1 MAKNTAYVKPQGLHM
16 RIVTRIIALTR
27 SIQLNRQFREIERTI
42 SDLPLATRRQLA
54 AIAMREFASAAKC
67 EFPHL
72 YGTVDQGQRYQP
84 WGNGTDIGY
93 ARVKADN
100 PHLQLRGIA
109 LWLTVAYYETKE
121 STYADMQELHRHLM
135 RTLRLLKESM
145 PSNPA
150 DSLWTTQQN
159 GQVAA

>member
-1 MAKNTAYVKPQGLHM
+1 M

-27 SIQLNRQFREIERTI
+27 SIQLSRQFREIEKAITN
-42 SDLPLATRRQLA
+42 LPLAARRQLA

-93 ARVKADN
+93 ARLKADN

-121 STYADMQELHRHLM
+121 SAYGDMQELHRHLM

-145 PSNPA
+145 PAVPESA
-150 DSLWTTQQN
+150 LSAQQP
-159 GQVAA
+159 GKAAAA

>member
-1 MAKNTAYVKPQGLHM
+1 MTTISAPGKWQGLRM

-27 SIQLNRQFREIERTI
+27 SIQLNRQFREIEKAI
-42 SDLPLATRRQLA
+42 SELPLATRRQLA

-72 YGTVDQGQRYQP
+72 YGTVNQGQRYQP

-93 ARVKADN
+93 ARMKADN
-100 PHLQLRGIA
+100 QHLQLRGIA
-109 LWLTVAYYETKE
+109 LWLTVAYHETKE
-121 STYADMQELHRHLM
+121 SAYGDMQQLHRHLM

-145 PSNPA
+145 PATPA
-150 DSLWTTQQN
+150 DSLWATPQK
-159 GQVAA
+159 GQAAA